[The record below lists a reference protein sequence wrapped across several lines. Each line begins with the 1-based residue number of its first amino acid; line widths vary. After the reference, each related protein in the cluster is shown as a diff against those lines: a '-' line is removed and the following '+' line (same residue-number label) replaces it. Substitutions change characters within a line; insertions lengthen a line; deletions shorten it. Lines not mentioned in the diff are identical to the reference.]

1 MATVLSSRAQAA
13 RLVLILIGFTE
24 LIDSAAAV
32 LIVNPA
38 QPIIHQLEVQ
48 IIQTSLNNGTLPATI
63 FGNSSQRADI
73 EAGIDEVWAQAGID
87 ITFLPTITSYA
98 NTFAFQGT
106 ATPRPS
112 SDLSLILSN
121 ARLAGKLNPD
131 PQVVNMFFVEIV
143 PGYAQLSQF
152 TVAGIASI
160 NGTGAAVFVG
170 ESLLSSATNRDIVAS
185 VVAHEIGHNLGLV
198 HTTTGGA
205 NLMSPN
211 GTTEQ
216 LSTQQIATALQSSLL
231 QEITPGGDF
240 SGDGIVNSA
249 DLTIWRNA
257 YGVNANGDAN
267 GDGDTDGRDFLQWQK
282 EYGTSGLVAS
292 GIIPEPTSAT
302 LLIFACG
309 FASKWRPLQRITP
322 HSPAVPPLGPYVCG

>member
-1 MATVLSSRAQAA
+1 MATVLLFRAQAA
-13 RLVLILIGFTE
+13 RLVLILIGLTG
-24 LIDSAAAV
+24 LIDSTAAV

-38 QPIIHQLEVQ
+38 QPIIRQLEVQ

-63 FGNSSQRADI
+63 FGNTAQRVDI

-87 ITFLPTITSYA
+87 INFLPAITSYA
-98 NTFAFQGT
+98 NTFAFQGS
-106 ATPRPS
+106 ASPRPS

-121 ARLAGKLNPD
+121 ARSAGKLNPD

-143 PGYAQLSQF
+143 PGYSQLSQF
-152 TVAGIASI
+152 TVAGIANI
-160 NGTGAAVFVG
+160 NGSGSAVFVG
-170 ESLLSSATNRDIVAS
+170 ESLLGSATNRDIVAS
-185 VVAHEIGHNLGLV
+185 VVAHEIGHNLGLS

-216 LSTQQIATALQSSLL
+216 LTPQQVTTVLQSSLL
-231 QEITPGGDF
+231 QEIASGGDF

-282 EYGTSGLVAS
+282 EYGTGALAS
-292 GIIPEPTSAT
+292 YKAVPEPTSAI
-302 LLIFACG
+302 LLMFACG
-309 FASKWRPLQRITP
+309 CAMTWRKWQRTTP
-322 HSPAVPPLGPYVCG
+322 HSLTVPPPGLCVCG